1 MLIKRIISSIIL
13 LCILAITIPIDWLFG
28 ILVTAFTIVGLY
40 EFFTMLE
47 NKGINIYKYF
57 GIAMGVIIPLS
68 IVFRF
73 ELTRNWE
80 LLFIVLALLFLIIMQ
95 FRRRENSGVI
105 VDIST
110 TIFGLLYISWFLSF
124 LIKIRYLSGGIGL
137 ILAVIFITKLGDIG
151 AYFIGTRFGKTPLI
165 PRISSKKTVEGAV
178 GGLIFS
184 VLGAFISRPFFSLA
198 FSPLAESAVGVIG
211 GIPPGREN
219 VAYLHLMFMGISLG
233 ILAQLGDLSESLM
246 KRDCQVKDSGRILP
260 GMGGALD
267 FIDSLLFTA
276 PAFYFY
282 MSIILR

>member
-13 LCILAITIPIDWLFG
+13 LCLLVITISIDWLFG
-28 ILVTAFTIVGLY
+28 LLVTAFTIAGLY

-47 NKGINIYKYF
+47 KKGINLYKYF
-57 GIAMGVIIPLS
+57 GIAMGTLIPLS
-68 IVFRF
+68 ITFRF

-105 VDIST
+105 LDIST
-110 TIFGLLYISWFLSF
+110 TIFGILYISWFLSF
-124 LIKIRYLSGGIGL
+124 FIKIRYLTGGIGL
-137 ILAVIFITKLGDIG
+137 VLAVIFMTKLGDIG

-165 PRISSKKTVEGAV
+165 PRISPKKSIEGAV

-184 VLGAFISRPFFSLA
+184 VLGAFISRPFFPA
-198 FSPLAESAVGVIG
+198 FAN
-211 GIPPGREN
+211 IPPGGEN

-233 ILAQLGDLSESLM
+233 ILGQLGDLSESLM
-246 KRDCQVKDSGRILP
+246 KRDCQVKDSGQLLP
-260 GMGGALD
+260 GMGGVLD

-282 MSIILR
+282 MSIILK